1 MFLFGLVTFS
11 LPAMH
16 SSRLA
21 PPVYGMDRMGRSECR
36 GPVGMSFLTSEQAGS
51 KVGGMGAMH
60 SLRGTWGLESAYTSL
75 VFEILVPLGSQ
86 EDH

>member
-1 MFLFGLVTFS
+1 
-11 LPAMH
+11 
-16 SSRLA
+16 
-21 PPVYGMDRMGRSECR
+21 
-36 GPVGMSFLTSEQAGS
+36 MSFLTSEQAGS

-75 VFEILVPLGSQ
+75 VFEILVPRGSQ